1 MKKLCIATL
10 LALSLASC
18 SSFGPKPQLLYNRT
32 DLDTKVSKIII
43 FPTTDFNGKS
53 SAGSKSL
60 DLSINAAWA
69 GAFGSDKV
77 IPAGIVI
84 EKISNKMG
92 NDFYKKFVATLDKT
106 SEIEQLSGN
115 KTIKKFAGE
124 IVGKLGE
131 FPFALAIVSGGEAEY
146 NAGQAVHLHIGL
158 FDAKNLTWR
167 LITKIEVQKGAVGN
181 WKLASQAMISN
192 SFDMIKKM
200 NVTTTDS
207 K

>member
-1 MKKLCIATL
+1 MLV
-10 LALSLASC
+10 LSLASC
-18 SSFGPKPQLLYNRT
+18 SSFGPKPKLLYDRS
-32 DLDTKVSKIII
+32 DLNTKVSKIII

-53 SAGSKSL
+53 SIGSKSI

-84 EKISNKMG
+84 EKISNTIG
-92 NDFYKKFVATLDKT
+92 NDFYKKLVGSLDKA
-106 SEIEQLSGN
+106 SGIEQLSKN
-115 KTIKKFAGE
+115 ETIKKFAGE
-124 IVGKLGE
+124 IIGKFGE

-146 NAGQAVHLHIGL
+146 NAGQVVHLHIGL

-181 WKLASQAMISN
+181 WKVASQAMISN
-192 SFDMIKKM
+192 SFDMIKKI
-200 NVTTTDS
+200 NIASSAS

>member
-1 MKKLCIATL
+1 MKKLCTATL
-10 LALSLASC
+10 LILSLASC
-18 SSFGPKPQLLYNRT
+18 SAFGPKPQLLYDRA
-32 DLDTKVSKIII
+32 DLNTKVSKIII

-53 SAGSKSL
+53 SAGSKSI

-84 EKISNKMG
+84 EKISNTIG
-92 NDFYKKFVATLDKT
+92 NDFYKKLVVSLDKI
-106 SEIEQLSGN
+106 SGIEQLSRN
-115 KTIKKFAGE
+115 ETIKKFAGE
-124 IVGKLGE
+124 IMGKFGE
-131 FPFALAIVSGGEAEY
+131 FPFALAIVSGGEVEY
-146 NAGQAVHLHIGL
+146 NAGQTVHLHIGL

-181 WKLASQAMISN
+181 WNLASQAMISN

-200 NVTTTDS
+200 NVAGMAAE
-207 K
+207 